1 MAVRWSPWSD
11 HLPLWVVL
19 GATVSTGLYD
29 PAERLLM
36 ALPLA
41 AAGIVELLRW
51 DVSHRRRWLEIGA
64 LFFFLGDLARGQGLF
79 PVAIH
84 TLFVLAGVRLALPR
98 EPGHRRQLLLMGFL
112 LFLTTAIGTTDIV
125 FLAWTVAWTW
135 AAILALLQQS
145 WEPSAALRRGGLAR
159 PPYARVPLW
168 VGSALLLGAGFFL
181 IMPRLSLGLRPGALF
196 GAARTLGQAGLGE
209 RLDLSMGGPIEPNP
223 EVALRIAPATSLE
236 PQGVQRMARGLE
248 LLRGITLEAVQGL
261 RWEAADFT
269 PPPFYAPSSQTE
281 ALRQAEF
288 HFLPSPHGILVL
300 PAGLA
305 RLDPPELA
313 IIPGPGASRRWR
325 FPRARTTPATV
336 TWDPAHPDALEPRLS
351 ARRAELLTRL
361 EPEHESARRASFA
374 FAPAILPTPQLA
386 QVLEASLRRFG
397 YTLENPSGH
406 ALNPLEDFLVRTQ
419 AGHCEYFASA
429 MALMLRA
436 RGVPARVVSGYR
448 LGPWIPEGG
457 YFRVSQNEAHSW
469 VEYWHE
475 GRWWTS
481 DPTPQGLTGTTAG
494 SRELGRY
501 ERWLDALRY
510 RWDRYVVRFSDQD
523 QQTGLSWLQ
532 GHLQGWEWRWQAPPR
547 SVAWSLGLAALL
559 WALWRTRS
567 HWRPLPTGPGRIRA
581 LRPLLAR
588 TRRLAPPA
596 SGDTART
603 WLLRLGALRPERSE
617 ALNLLADAVDA
628 EAYGRGNQKASALA
642 RAEALAWRGWKPL
655 NPS

>member
-1 MAVRWSPWSD
+1 
-11 HLPLWVVL
+11 
-19 GATVSTGLYD
+19 
-29 PAERLLM
+29 
-36 ALPLA
+36 
-41 AAGIVELLRW
+41 
-51 DVSHRRRWLEIGA
+51 
-64 LFFFLGDLARGQGLF
+64 
-79 PVAIH
+79 
-84 TLFVLAGVRLALPR
+84 
-98 EPGHRRQLLLMGFL
+98 MGFL

-125 FLAWTVAWTW
+125 FLAWTLAWSWT
-135 AAILALLQQS
+135 AILALLQQS

-159 PPYARVPLW
+159 PPYAHVPLW
-168 VGSALLLGAGFFL
+168 VVSALLLGAGFFL

-209 RLDLSMGGPIEPNP
+209 RLDLLAGGPIEPNP
-223 EVALRIAPATSLE
+223 EVALRIAPATSLD
-236 PQGVQRMARGLE
+236 PQGVLRMARGLE
-248 LLRGITLEAVQGL
+248 LLRGLTLEAVQGL

-269 PPPFYAPSSQTE
+269 PPPFYTPSSQTE

-305 RLDPPELA
+305 RLDPPELPL
-313 IIPGPGASRRWR
+313 IPGPGASRRWR
-325 FPRARTTPATV
+325 YPRARTTPVTV
-336 TWDPAHPDALEPRLS
+336 TWDPARPNSLEPRLS

-361 EPEHESARRASFA
+361 EPEHESARRASFG

-501 ERWLDALRY
+501 ERWLDALRH
-510 RWDRYVVRFSDQD
+510 RWDRHVVRFSDQD
-523 QQTGLSWLQ
+523 QQAGLSWLQ
-532 GHLQGWEWRWQAPPR
+532 GHLQAWEWRWKAPSR
-547 SVAWSLGLAALL
+547 SVVWSLGLAALL

-588 TRRLAPPA
+588 TRRVAPPA

-603 WLLRLGALRPERSE
+603 WLLRLGALRPERRE
-617 ALNLLADAVDA
+617 ALNLLAEAVDA